1 MLNDQ
6 LANLADQR
14 ARIVSV
20 DLSPGNVATPAT
32 LPVPSSHDG
41 AVMYLLAAG
50 LSGMLLGAILAF
62 LRELGDR
69 RIRSVEQAA
78 EVTGLPLLGTVRHR
92 KRRGGHGAEADV
104 RYLAMAVDEWTRDA
118 PGAPIVLLSP
128 RAGEGRTALV
138 AGLARALA
146 GAGRGVFVGAP
157 PEGMDRLVELV
168 PTGKRIKASTVGA
181 PAKAEPSVPAA
192 PAAPAAARPPRPPRP
207 SPAAPANAEV
217 NGQHPVEPAA
227 EEEEASAQTSR
238 IEDTVVLP
246 RVRLPGDENPGG
258 RQGGVVMAGGVSTM
272 VGATASPETTQK
284 IETAVA
290 TAVQTRVDRVT
301 VAPGEIA
308 LGPFEMRPNADVLL
322 LDGPPAE
329 TDERGVRAA
338 ADGVSVLVVAR
349 DRTRVGELS
358 RLVERVKTRGSA
370 PVGFIVTGVGHG

>member
-1 MLNDQ
+1 
-6 LANLADQR
+6 
-14 ARIVSV
+14 
-20 DLSPGNVATPAT
+20 
-32 LPVPSSHDG
+32 
-41 AVMYLLAAG
+41 
-50 LSGMLLGAILAF
+50 
-62 LRELGDR
+62 
-69 RIRSVEQAA
+69 
-78 EVTGLPLLGTVRHR
+78 
-92 KRRGGHGAEADV
+92 
-104 RYLAMAVDEWTRDA
+104 
-118 PGAPIVLLSP
+118 
-128 RAGEGRTALV
+128 
-138 AGLARALA
+138 
-146 GAGRGVFVGAP
+146 
-157 PEGMDRLVELV
+157 
-168 PTGKRIKASTVGA
+168 
-181 PAKAEPSVPAA
+181 
-192 PAAPAAARPPRPPRP
+192 
-207 SPAAPANAEV
+207 
-217 NGQHPVEPAA
+217 VEPAA
-227 EEEEASAQTSR
+227 DEEEEASAQTSR

-246 RVRLPGDENPGG
+246 RVRLPGDENPG

-290 TAVQTRVDRVT
+290 TAVQTRVDPVT